1 MVPDAVK
8 VYLAEIGRKGGR
20 KGGKA
25 TGVKKGLA
33 ALPLARRR
41 EIARLGGKASRKK

>member
-1 MVPDAVK
+1 MVSDSVRA
-8 VYLAEIGRKGGR
+8 YLSEIGRKGGQ

-25 TGVKKGLA
+25 SGVKKGLA

-41 EIARLGGKASRKK
+41 EIARLGGLASRKK

>member
-1 MVPDAVK
+1 MVSDEVK
-8 VYLAEIGRKGGR
+8 AYLSDIGRKGGK

-25 TGVKKGLA
+25 SGVKKGLA
-33 ALPLARRR
+33 SLPLARRR